1 MAADYLLSFNEKDKG
16 EMVEQFSDEE
26 CSLLGDNVTNFDS
39 NIFAWRISDE
49 FTPEQAGALLSRYSR
64 TALTSRRLYLKEF
77 YPNKSRGR
85 EFFDAWLVDY
95 GDDSIQE
102 MVGGLPVSCEYVS
115 NVAVKEIED
124 CRLGSYIEKSTR

>member
-1 MAADYLLSFNEKDKG
+1 MTDYILRTEEADKG
-16 EMVEQFSDEE
+16 TAVEQFSDEE
-26 CSLLGDNVTNFDS
+26 ARTLGANVTNLDS
-39 NIFAWRISDE
+39 NIFAWRISEE

-77 YPNKSRGR
+77 YPNKGRGR

-102 MVGGLPVSCEYVS
+102 MVGGLPTSCEYVS
-115 NVAVKEIED
+115 NVAVKDIED
-124 CRLGSYIEKSTR
+124 CRLGSY